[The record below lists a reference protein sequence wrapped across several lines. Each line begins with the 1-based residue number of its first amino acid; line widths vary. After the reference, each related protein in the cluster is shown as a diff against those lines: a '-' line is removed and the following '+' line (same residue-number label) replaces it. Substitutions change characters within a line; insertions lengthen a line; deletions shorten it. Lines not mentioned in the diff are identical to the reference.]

1 MEKSGFY
8 VSKREDQAGFRIFFP
23 NGYGISVLFGG
34 DSGSDPVSLSE
45 TEVGTDYF
53 CENAE
58 IAVINK
64 EGTLVPFQKDKKVK
78 EYSNPDDLPQILSWA
93 MNR

>member
-1 MEKSGFY
+1 MEKPGFY
-8 VSKREDQAGFRIFFP
+8 ITDRKEQVGFRMFFP
-23 NGYGISVLFGG
+23 NGYGISIIFGPECGSGDVLTRKTTT
-34 DSGSDPVSLSE
+34 GSE
-45 TEVGTDYF
+45 YF

-64 EGTLVPFQKDKKVK
+64 EGTLVPFQEDKKVK